1 MLGALAG
8 FAVNVGVLRL
18 GGVAGKPPF
27 SAARLAA
34 ASRRYVGCKSGW
46 STVPICSHMSFGS
59 AVSGRAES
67 DDPNLKLSNHPTIS
81 GKAWHLEFE
90 YCDMFLHSCQ
100 QGWTCA
106 AERNSTQLCET
117 VLSKSLGIEV
127 AITSHKDALILERG
141 HTNHWIG

>member
-1 MLGALAG
+1 VRGCFFWGGG
-8 FAVNVGVLRL
+8 FRGR
-18 GGVAGKPPF
+18 GG
-27 SAARLAA
+27 RLA
-34 ASRRYVGCKSGW
+34 
-46 STVPICSHMSFGS
+46 
-59 AVSGRAES
+59 VSVCAET
-67 DDPNLKLSNHPTIS
+67 DHPKLKLRDHPTTRR
-81 GKAWHLEFE
+81 KAGHLEFE